1 MVIGIGKMMKLR
13 LTLFVFCCFYSA
25 QVVNAQIPVILRV
38 KAAEQIDTTGCNF
51 VNELTRIT
59 YDAIISGKAK
69 LWDTPEKEICIL
81 PSTLKEIEK
90 SSSTNFVEQ
99 DVVFIYELWQ
109 NSNKVLKSTT
119 NGFLFSNTDN
129 LGNSVA
135 YGYVDAKDLEEVFI
149 RSRIQTNANG
159 NFNSNLTSYVSS
171 KQYNYKFLQFA
182 GKVIDNASE
191 SQLITDQYIG
201 STKFNTA
208 EFSMYEIPQKVVNW
222 SIERK
227 KAGSDSSSANLLLNA
242 IEMYL
247 QDNKEILFN
256 LDVEKKFS
264 HFSMNSWSVS
274 GVKVKELWKKIN
286 GQILYDPISLTIFI
300 NDVPLE
306 EVLYKDMVSMEIT
319 IVNESWIDFIKEKS
333 FLYVINKINSQDIP
347 RTESFQ
353 YQKALLTFD
362 WNRITDFV
370 KYY

>member
-1 MVIGIGKMMKLR
+1 MVDGICKRMKLY
-13 LTLFVFCCFYSA
+13 LSLFVCCCFFSL
-25 QVVNAQIPVILRV
+25 QVVKAQIPVILRV
-38 KAAEQIDTTGCNF
+38 TAAEQIDTTGCNF

-59 YDAIISGKAK
+59 YDAVISGKAK
-69 LWDTPEKEICIL
+69 LWDTPEKEIHIM

-90 SSSTNFVEQ
+90 SSSTSFIEQ

-109 NSNKVLKSTT
+109 NSNKALKSTT
-119 NGFLFSNTDN
+119 NGFLFSNTDK

-135 YGYVDAKDLEEVFI
+135 YGYVDAKDLQEIFI

-159 NFNSNLTSYVSS
+159 NYNSNLTSYVSS
-171 KQYNYKFLQFA
+171 KQYNYKFLQFS

-191 SQLITDQYIG
+191 SQLIKDQYIG
-201 STKFNTA
+201 NTKFNTT
-208 EFSMYEIPQKVVNW
+208 EFSVDEIPQKVVKW

-227 KAGSDSSSANLLLNA
+227 KAGNDSSAANMLLNA

-247 QDNKEILFN
+247 HNNDAIFYN
-256 LDVEKKFS
+256 LDIEKQFS
-264 HFSMNSWSVS
+264 HLPKTSRRVS
-274 GVKVKELWKKIN
+274 GVKVKELWKKID
-286 GQILYDPISLTIFI
+286 GQILYDPISLTVFI

-306 EVLYKDMVSMEIT
+306 EVLYKDMVSMEIS
-319 IVNESWIDFIKEKS
+319 IGNESWIDYLKAKK
-333 FLYVINKINSQDIP
+333 FLYVINKINSQDIS
-347 RTESFQ
+347 REEAFK